1 MNVSL
6 HCARSAKSLE
16 EGVSPREALYLL
28 NRAAETTVDEPQSHM
43 EPEVR
48 WGLWTSVTTLPN
60 ENVGLGSDVLIMI
73 LLLLYFFFL
82 SLLLSYVV

>member
-1 MNVSL
+1 MPGDSSPPHMNVSL

-48 WGLWTSVTTLPN
+48 
-60 ENVGLGSDVLIMI
+60 
-73 LLLLYFFFL
+73 
-82 SLLLSYVV
+82 